1 MGHHEPPIDFAWSTH
16 SNMYIYIYIFYTYFV
31 KQQLHTHYFVSTCM
45 FDGGGERAGK
55 AFYRSMFG
63 RWECKRNQTYI
74 LGPGPGPFL
83 MFNLVGPPTCLRVGS
98 YSLWLT
104 FFCLL
109 EWILLFY
116 SCCPNFIHWLFLSW
130 ANPQSGHSQ
139 STQHHASPCL
149 HQVPESI

>member
-1 MGHHEPPIDFAWSTH
+1 MNHQLTLPDPLTQIC
-16 SNMYIYIYIFYTYFV
+16 IYIYFIHILLSNNCTRTTLSQHV
-31 KQQLHTHYFVSTCM
+31 WLS
-45 FDGGGERAGK
+45 GEGSELEKHFTVPCLAVG
-55 AFYRSMFG
+55 
-63 RWECKRNQTYI
+63 WECKHNQTYI

-104 FFCLL
+104 FFGLL